1 MNTEN
6 KLRALSM
13 LFNSYSILATTLI
26 VFGQITEN
34 NLMKPLEIS
43 ILATVAVA
51 LLFGMFADI
60 ISH

>member
-1 MNTEN
+1 
-6 KLRALSM
+6 M
-13 LFNSYSILATTLI
+13 LFNSYSILATIFI
-26 VFGQITEN
+26 VFAKILEN
-34 NLMKPLEIS
+34 QLMKPLEIS

>member
-1 MNTEN
+1 MNSEN

-13 LFNSYSILATTLI
+13 LFNSYSILATTFI
-26 VFGQITEN
+26 VFAKILENQI
-34 NLMKPLEIS
+34 MKPLEIS

-51 LLFGMFADI
+51 LLFGMLADT